1 LRFRSILFDESA
13 INSATG
19 GREEPEFFTDLN
31 LDQIIASVTAGRDE
45 YNLKPF
51 FYTALSDTGSVH
63 YRQDILRDLED
74 RSLFEHIRSFAQ
86 KMRTMHEHLGK
97 AEKLY
102 YVRQKQRWFL
112 DAVDVYCDAVGG
124 LIRDMPVANL
134 SSRGFL
140 EFQEYL
146 QEFTQAGS
154 FTSLFSETQRL
165 KADLAG
171 IRYCLHIEGPCITVS
186 QYNQESDYGAEVLET
201 FEKFKQGAVKEHRFK
216 FPEAPDM
223 NHVESVVLDL
233 VAKRYPEIFLALEK
247 FSESHHDYLDETIR
261 RFDREVQ
268 FYIAYLEHIER
279 LKQAGL
285 QFCYPEVTDRSKEVF
300 GKEVFDLALAGKLL
314 GENTPVVDN
323 DFHLNDPE
331 RILVVSG
338 ANQGGKTTFARLFG
352 QLHYL
357 AGIGLP
363 VPGRE
368 ARLFLYDRLF
378 THFEREE
385 DLRNLASKLENDL
398 RRIHSIL
405 EQATDKSI
413 LIMNESLSSTT
424 LGDALFLNKHVMQQ
438 IIQRDMLCL
447 CVTFLDELASLSKT
461 TVSMVGM
468 VDPDDPAIRTFKIIR
483 RPADGLAHALA
494 IARKYRLTYENVK
507 ERIAS

>member
-1 LRFRSILFDESA
+1 MFDESA
-13 INSATG
+13 ISSATDR
-19 GREEPEFFTDLN
+19 REEPEFFTDLN
-31 LDQIIASVTAGRDE
+31 LDQIVASVAAGRDE
-45 YNLKPF
+45 YNLRPF
-51 FYTALSDTGSVH
+51 FYTALGDTGSIH

-74 RSLFEHIRSFAQ
+74 RSLFEHINSFAQ
-86 KMRTMHEHLGK
+86 KMRTMREHLGQ

-102 YVRQKQRWFL
+102 YARQKQRWFL
-112 DAVDVYCDAVGG
+112 DAVDVYCDAVSS
-124 LIRDMPVANL
+124 LTRDIPIVNL
-134 SSRGFL
+134 GSRGFL
-140 EFQEYL
+140 EFRDYL
-146 QEFTQAGS
+146 QDFTQADS
-154 FTSLFSETQRL
+154 FTSLISETQRL

-171 IRYCLHIEGPCITVS
+171 IRYCLHIEGPRITVS
-186 QYNQESDYGAEVLET
+186 QYNQEPDYGAEVLET
-201 FEKFKQGAVKEHRFK
+201 FEKFKQGEAKEHRFK
-216 FPEAPDM
+216 FSEAPEM
-223 NHVESVVLDL
+223 NHLESVVLDL
-233 VAKRYPEIFLALEK
+233 VAHLYPDIFLALEH
-247 FSESHHDYLDETIR
+247 FHDSHQDYLDETIR

-279 LKQAGL
+279 LKQVGL
-285 QFCYPEVTDRSKEVF
+285 QFCYPEVTDRSKEVY

-314 GENTPVVDN
+314 GENTPVVGN

-357 AGIGLP
+357 ACIGLP
-363 VPGRE
+363 VPGLE
-368 ARLFLYDRLF
+368 ARLFLCDRLF

-424 LGDALFLNKHVMQQ
+424 LGDALFLNKQVMQQ
-438 IIQRDMLCL
+438 IIQCDMLCL

-468 VDPDDPAIRTFKIIR
+468 VDPNDPAIRTFKIIR

-494 IARKYRLTYENVK
+494 IAGKYRLTYENVK